1 MAAAP
6 SLLEALKQDQQ
17 LSHAVS
23 IIECARL
30 GTKCHE
36 LRERLAG
43 GLGGRQLTLLA
54 PTNNAIKRAAEAKR
68 TTLDLFCKMPEV
80 AETIAAH
87 AVLDR
92 WPLAALRMLGTP
104 LESLQ
109 FQKLTFLPSA
119 DAKVSVKLA
128 GTRARPVR
136 VNSGD
141 IPCRNGLLHK
151 LERLLLPA
159 SQEWR
164 GVASRE
170 EAVQRQMQAQQEMLK
185 DRRELNGKTRTEVRL
200 PGPVSK
206 AVAARRTASAHDRQ
220 RAQAFAP
227 LYGDDYEPRV
237 YTGDKPLPARRDFS
251 HLRTVTTVPRD
262 KIKPGQAPS
271 MEDVWEEWEPL
282 KQEEMRL
289 RSELESFQMYL
300 QSKEEVI
307 AEHAAFVRQVL
318 PTSGLGWA
326 GSSQKPFIEVPLS
339 SAHEHQLLQ
348 SCISPQDPKLITSE
362 VRLGGFAVPAQSR
375 LSSELPPWS
384 SKLWLTVEL
393 PEVLP
398 GVTFPLWSAP
408 SGVARGMESRLQHFE
423 AHLLIEQAR
432 KKIQS
437 DEGLDVALL
446 ADKIGEEA
454 HSLSDVLSWMEK
466 RGVCWGLPDQR
477 KFARFC
483 EAMELLPGT
492 SGTQENCNLS
502 PVQDQLEQRKKE
514 PEDQHFFSL
523 LQRRIDKNVLAKVL
537 SLPPLPEDHSEVQM
551 LMTHLHHTLS
561 LFSRNGQV
569 IPNLKQQVSSHSDS
583 IDVLRGRLEIL
594 ESSMPSAW
602 SPPVELWEDLM
613 GSSPP
618 SGLKAV
624 DALTIV
630 SEAVVEARRK
640 AVRNGEEAA
649 VASEALK
656 ASAAEKLRQVV
667 WAESQAVSKEADI
680 ELLKQ
685 HLHEQAAHIKEL
697 EGERRE
703 GRSRAHLLNMMDAQ
717 EVARR
722 ANALCLEHHA
732 AKVQRAW
739 RQQQAKARLQLKAV
753 LLLQFQ
759 MRRWRK
765 RRQSAAKRIQERWS
779 VFQKMRSMKRRVE
792 GAMNQSAAWMGKQF
806 GTQTKDA
813 ADKNAK
819 KVCKAGN

>member
-1 MAAAP
+1 MM
-6 SLLEALKQDQQ
+6 L
-17 LSHAVS
+17 HAD
-23 IIECARL
+23 IFGIQTA
-30 GTKCHE
+30 
-36 LRERLAG
+36 
-43 GLGGRQLTLLA
+43 
-54 PTNNAIKRAAEAKR
+54 
-68 TTLDLFCKMPEV
+68 
-80 AETIAAH
+80 
-87 AVLDR
+87 DR
-92 WPLAALRMLGTP
+92 
-104 LESLQ
+104 
-109 FQKLTFLPSA
+109 
-119 DAKVSVKLA
+119 
-128 GTRARPVR
+128 
-136 VNSGD
+136 
-141 IPCRNGLLHK
+141 
-151 LERLLLPA
+151 
-159 SQEWR
+159 
-164 GVASRE
+164 
-170 EAVQRQMQAQQEMLK
+170 
-185 DRRELNGKTRTEVRL
+185 
-200 PGPVSK
+200 
-206 AVAARRTASAHDRQ
+206 
-220 RAQAFAP
+220 
-227 LYGDDYEPRV
+227 
-237 YTGDKPLPARRDFS
+237 
-251 HLRTVTTVPRD
+251 
-262 KIKPGQAPS
+262 
-271 MEDVWEEWEPL
+271 
-282 KQEEMRL
+282 
-289 RSELESFQMYL
+289 
-300 QSKEEVI
+300 
-307 AEHAAFVRQVL
+307 
-318 PTSGLGWA
+318 
-326 GSSQKPFIEVPLS
+326 
-339 SAHEHQLLQ
+339 
-348 SCISPQDPKLITSE
+348 
-362 VRLGGFAVPAQSR
+362 
-375 LSSELPPWS
+375 
-384 SKLWLTVEL
+384 
-393 PEVLP
+393 
-398 GVTFPLWSAP
+398 
-408 SGVARGMESRLQHFE
+408 
-423 AHLLIEQAR
+423 
-432 KKIQS
+432 QS

-502 PVQDQLEQRKKE
+502 PVQDELEQSKKE
-514 PEDQHFFSL
+514 PEDQHFCSL

-551 LMTHLHHTLS
+551 LMTHF

-630 SEAVVEARRK
+630 SEAVARRK

-667 WAESQAVSKEADI
+667 WAESQEADI

-779 VFQKMRSMKRRVE
+779 VFQKMKRRVE

-819 KVCKAGN
+819 KAFLRSSGFQRQPPHGANPSSTCRAVACNALLGTSIDGMQAPPCAMVRVMQRLNCRPVAFYRASHHTVGEFKLDHSPILGSALSPILFCGQLLQGLDSRCCRWQDLFQHSFQIASKEWSSGSPCQAGECFVPTWGVQINKSARLFIAWISAAGSSSHWVCGGGALAPEFETVLCSSERFGHFSETLRLQLMDPDGRDSNSGNVWRTAAEARNLTGGLAVLRLKS